1 MEGKGLRRNLILFG
15 PPGSGK
21 GTQAELLRER
31 HGLDHIA
38 PGDMLREHRAD
49 GSELGRMASSYMAAG
64 KLVPDEVIVS
74 MIRHRLEDTSGASGF
89 VLDGFPRTVA
99 QARSL
104 QEMLGQM
111 ERPLDLVVVLDVP
124 REELVQRLSRR
135 AGLEHREDD
144 RPEVVTQRLLVYQ
157 EQTEPVLQY
166 LGDEVPVVRVDG
178 TASVESVN
186 ESLLQV
192 LA

>member
-38 PGDMLREHRAD
+38 PGDMLREHRAG

-74 MIRHRLEDTSGASGF
+74 MIRHRLEDASGASGF

>member
-31 HGLDHIA
+31 EGLDHIA

-74 MIRHRLEDTSGASGF
+74 MIRHRLQDTTAASGF

-166 LGDEVPVVRVDG
+166 LGDQVPVVRVDG

-186 ESLLQV
+186 ESLLRV
-192 LA
+192 LT